1 MHVQIK
7 PDGSELIDTRHELS
21 HVLPPMIGREGL
33 DPNFASKGGGNGIQ
47 SVEGKAVRII
57 QNSYQYTDMSIHKED

>member
-1 MHVQIK
+1 
-7 PDGSELIDTRHELS
+7 
-21 HVLPPMIGREGL
+21 MIGIEGL